1 MGKDEI
7 HTNTDYNVFVVFD
20 YLLRSMSCCF
30 WDGIYCLA
38 ALDLDINRIPIFNR
52 DTLWHFESLLS
63 GRSYLR

>member
-52 DTLWHFESLLS
+52 DNSLAFRIVSLLYY
-63 GRSYLR
+63 GF